1 MSTSLTYC
9 YLPNEIHKWPG
20 LPLSLSGDEVMP
32 LDYRAGDS
40 GWLLYGRGLDKARI
54 SDFQHRLG
62 AAIVV
67 VSSWR
72 IDDYQVVRIAG
83 SLTGRIKRVA
93 DEFQMDVVPLG
104 NIPKLRS
111 PGLLMMDM
119 DSTAIQI
126 ECIDEIARLAGV
138 GDEVAEVTERAM
150 QGDLDFSESLK
161 ARVGLLAGADAAILQ
176 QVLDTLPL
184 MPGLTSLVRKLQA
197 MDWHVAIA
205 SGGFTFYAN
214 HLKDSL
220 RLIAVY
226 ANQLE
231 IKDGKLT
238 GKVKGPVVDAKYKAQ
253 ALVKLAE
260 FLNIPL
266 EQTVAIGDGANDLK
280 MLKKAGLGIAF
291 HAKPKVYA
299 RAKVAIRHADLMG
312 VMCTLSG
319 GLKHEER

>member
-9 YLPNEIHKWPG
+9 YLPDEIQKWPG
-20 LPLSLSGDEVMP
+20 LPLSLSGEEVMP

-54 SDFQHRLG
+54 SNFQQRLG
-62 AAIVV
+62 IAIVI

-83 SLTGRIKRVA
+83 SITPRIKKLA
-93 DEFQMDVVPLG
+93 DECLLDVVPLG
-104 NIPKLRS
+104 QIPRLRS
-111 PGLLMMDM
+111 PGLLLMDM

-138 GDEVAEVTERAM
+138 GEQVAEVTERAM
-150 QGDLDFSESLK
+150 LGELDFTESLR
-161 ARVGLLAGADAAILQ
+161 ARVSLLEGTDAAILD
-176 QVLDTLPL
+176 QVMETLPL
-184 MPGLTSLVRKLQA
+184 MPGLTNLVRKLQA
-197 MDWHVAIA
+197 MNWHIAIA
-205 SGGFTFYAN
+205 SGGFTFFAN
-214 HLKDSL
+214 NLQQRLKL
-220 RLIAVY
+220 VAAV

-231 IKDGKLT
+231 VKNGKLT
-238 GKVKGPVVDAKYKAQ
+238 GKVKGPIVDAKYKAQ
-253 ALVKLAE
+253 TLVKLAE
-260 FLNIPL
+260 KLELPI

-280 MLKKAGLGIAF
+280 MIRKAGLGIAY

-312 VMCTLSG
+312 VMCVLSG